1 MSADAGE
8 MSTAHSN
15 LPSVI
20 QGLGRYR
27 SCSFNVT
34 ACALQHSPRFNSFYA
49 AACMQGA
56 CPLGSCHLDE
66 WRRRNKRGPWLLRCC
81 KSRLKDD
88 RSYEH
93 DWLDGVDDLM
103 GSWARCLDGIDG
115 LDGAV
120 MVDW

>member
-1 MSADAGE
+1 METPQQARAV
-8 MSTAHSN
+8 A
-15 LPSVI
+15 V
-20 QGLGRYR
+20 
-27 SCSFNVT
+27 
-34 ACALQHSPRFNSFYA
+34 A
-49 AACMQGA
+49 
-56 CPLGSCHLDE
+56 
-66 WRRRNKRGPWLLRCC
+66 LLRCC